1 MVNITH
7 TGDNVEK
14 ANKILQ
20 VAQKRFGLYGLE
32 KTSMKEIASDI
43 GISKATLYYYFP
55 DKEHLFKAVVEMEQE
70 SFSQIVEKTFETT
83 DDPTILMRKF
93 VKIRLDYFKTFFN
106 LSRLRFEDFKTMKPM
121 LNDAYE
127 IFNKNEEDQI
137 KKIMKMGV
145 EKKIFFIDDV
155 QSLATLFLESLKGLR
170 TLVIHNKELLYIEQ
184 DDYEL
189 LVKKQNAFTD
199 VFIKGLMYRD

>member
-1 MVNITH
+1 MVNIIH

-14 ANKILQ
+14 ANKILK

-70 SFSQIVEKTFETT
+70 SFSEIIETTFETS
-83 DDPTILMRKF
+83 DDPAILMRKF

-106 LSRLRFEDFKTMKPM
+106 LSRLRFEDFKTMKPI
-121 LNDAYE
+121 LNDTYE
-127 IFNKNEEDQI
+127 IFNKKEIDQI
-137 KKIMKMGV
+137 KKILNIGI

-155 QSLATLFLESLKGLR
+155 QSIATLFLESLKGIR
-170 TLVIHNKELLYIEQ
+170 SLVIHNKELLYVEQ
-184 DDYEL
+184 EDYDL
-189 LVKKQNAFTD
+189 LEKKQNAFTD
-199 VFIKGLMYRD
+199 VFIRGLMFKA

>member
-1 MVNITH
+1 
-7 TGDNVEK
+7 
-14 ANKILQ
+14 
-20 VAQKRFGLYGLE
+20 
-32 KTSMKEIASDI
+32 MKEIASDI